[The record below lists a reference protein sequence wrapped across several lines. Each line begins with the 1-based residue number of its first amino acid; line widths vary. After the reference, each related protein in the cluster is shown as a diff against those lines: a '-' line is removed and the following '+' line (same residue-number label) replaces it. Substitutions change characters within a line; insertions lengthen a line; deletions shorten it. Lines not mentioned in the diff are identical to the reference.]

1 MPSDEGPQ
9 FYSVRESVP
18 IKEIPP
24 FPVLYNPSSFYPET
38 VPYTPAFF
46 PYLLFRH
53 PFHWPLRVQT
63 YKRWNEYCGTSHCWI
78 SRSEYK
84 ISNRIQS
91 YNSRRTCFH
100 QKVLYGRMKP
110 DAIQFPESNPSALYP
125 PYEIPTPLCH
135 ALFFQ
140 QQYRCPM
147 KVPPP
152 ATHHCYKIHHRNS

>member
-91 YNSRRTCFH
+91 YNSRHTYFIKSSLRKNEAWCNTVPRI
-100 QKVLYGRMKP
+100 KSISVISSLW
-110 DAIQFPESNPSALYP
+110 NPHTSVP
-125 PYEIPTPLCH
+125 CTI
-135 ALFFQ
+135 FQ